1 MFHATINTR
10 KNTEKGY
17 CFFYAQYKV
26 QDVYFTAIRNF
37 KTKSAS
43 TGLLTCYRFVVF
55 LNYYYIIARGK
66 TEGPDKSRDTLHRL
80 TKCKEVDHLHLKLN
94 IDVQVTAVN
103 IIEFV
108 RFHLP
113 TGKHLFV
120 TRRLQHETPDR
131 LKTLSQLLG

>member
-1 MFHATINTR
+1 MLHICSVL
-10 KNTEKGY
+10 KLLLHHSKGEK
-17 CFFYAQYKV
+17 KP
-26 QDVYFTAIRNF
+26 
-37 KTKSAS
+37 
-43 TGLLTCYRFVVF
+43 
-55 LNYYYIIARGK
+55 
-66 TEGPDKSRDTLHRL
+66 EGPVKSRDTLHRL

-113 TGKHLFV
+113 TGKHLVV